1 MIRRSDGSDQRGW
14 TSELNSTYIRVMADE
29 KVSRGAA
36 ARERLL
42 QAAAEE
48 LAETGE
54 LEVAAVARRAR
65 VSTGLPYR
73 YFGTRSG
80 LLIAVL
86 DAFYE
91 RMGEVA
97 ALRVYD
103 APSWAEREQQRLRDW
118 VNASYNDP
126 LAPLVL
132 GGLTGSA
139 EVAAVNSHHL
149 HLLIDLG
156 ARNIA
161 AAQHSGELPPGRD
174 PEFLAAATLG
184 GTNAVLSVALIRTPR
199 PPAETV
205 IVELWAIIAGAV
217 GLASTSSS

>member
-1 MIRRSDGSDQRGW
+1 M
-14 TSELNSTYIRVMADE
+14 TLPKMP
-29 KVSRGAA
+29 RGAA
-36 ARERLL
+36 ARDKLL
-42 QAAAEE
+42 RAAAEE

-54 LEVAAVARRAR
+54 LEVAAVARRAG

-86 DAFYE
+86 DAFYQ
-91 RMGEVA
+91 RLGEAA

-103 APSWAEREQQRLRDW
+103 APTWRERERRRIRDW
-118 VNASYNDP
+118 VTALYAEP
-126 LAPLVL
+126 LAPLIL
-132 GGLTGSA
+132 GGLVGDA
-139 EVAAVNSHHL
+139 EVAAANTRHL

-161 AAQHSGELPPGRD
+161 HAQQADELPAGRD

-184 GTNAVLSVALIRTPR
+184 GTNAMLSVALTRSPR
-199 PPAETV
+199 PPAEE
-205 IVELWAIIAGAV
+205 IIAELWTVVSGAV
-217 GLASTSSS
+217 GLPST

>member
-1 MIRRSDGSDQRGW
+1 V
-14 TSELNSTYIRVMADE
+14 TTPKLP
-29 KVSRGAA
+29 RGAA
-36 ARERLL
+36 ARDKLL
-42 QAAAEE
+42 WAAAEE

-54 LEVAAVARRAR
+54 LEVAAVSRRAG

-91 RMGEVA
+91 RLGDAA
-97 ALRVYD
+97 ALRTYE
-103 APSWAEREQQRLRDW
+103 ASTWAEREQRRIRDW
-118 VNASYNDP
+118 VTALYADP

-132 GGLTGSA
+132 GGLVGDA
-139 EVAAVNSHHL
+139 EVAAANTRHL
-149 HLLIDLG
+149 HLLIELG
-156 ARNIA
+156 ARNISH
-161 AAQHSGELPPGRD
+161 AQRAGELPADRD

-184 GTNAVLSVALIRTPR
+184 GTNAMLSVALTRTPR

-205 IVELWAIIAGAV
+205 IAELWAVVRGAV
-217 GLASTSSS
+217 GL